1 MRLRENDCVMMDG
14 CLTICVFPR
23 FLRIAHSHW
32 HVLIFYPSN
41 AMCLFNR
48 AIEKSLV
55 WLPHCATGHTH
66 TSISRSPQIRIQR
79 SILGWWREKDVQ
91 HFVVNKLP
99 TTLNMKIDLRMRF
112 TETSV
117 INLVL

>member
-41 AMCLFNR
+41 AMCLFKVVGV
-48 AIEKSLV
+48 ASTL
-55 WLPHCATGHTH
+55 CYGTHTH
-66 TSISRSPQIRIQR
+66 FYFSLTSDSHTEINSWLVGR
-79 SILGWWREKDVQ
+79 KDVQ

-99 TTLNMKIDLRMRF
+99 TTLNMKIDLRMR
-112 TETSV
+112 SPRRR
-117 INLVL
+117 